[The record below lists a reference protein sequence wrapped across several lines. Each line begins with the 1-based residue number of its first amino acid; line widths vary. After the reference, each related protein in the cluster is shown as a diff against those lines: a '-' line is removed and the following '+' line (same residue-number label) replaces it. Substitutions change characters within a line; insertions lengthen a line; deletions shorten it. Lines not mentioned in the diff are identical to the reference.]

1 MCVYIVLCCKDY
13 RWSHSFTLSVVIF
26 LFRGLPRNGLFAF
39 VVPYPC
45 LWVEHGSY
53 FCSNILIS
61 FGFMFNCRQ
70 ASIFI
75 FMSSKWSV
83 LTELVNSLAQVQ
95 HREADKHSHSHYVNP
110 VNPTCTF
117 SDCGRKPEY
126 LEKSHTSTGT
136 TFKLSKEMQSGSKKG
151 GHGGDRQPLCTSVN
165 SLTIVRLWPYH
176 HEQSR
181 SVCILY
187 FIIFNNVNFYLL
199 SFIWI
204 LNCASKSK
212 SMHFSGCLI
221 KIHLELRIRFETHT
235 KHKEKLTAIM
245 KLISPGG

>member
-1 MCVYIVLCCKDY
+1 MENDETSLKTNANVISICLCVCTLCCVVRIIDDHTASLY
-13 RWSHSFTLSVVIF
+13 LLSFFSSVDF
-26 LFRGLPRNGLFAF
+26 PEMAFFAF

-45 LWVEHGSY
+45 LWVEHGGY

-70 ASIFI
+70 ASVFI

-126 LEKSHTSTGT
+126 LEKSHTSTGK
-136 TFKLSKEMQSGSKKG
+136 TFKLSKEMQSGSKKRG
-151 GHGGDRQPLCTSVN
+151 SWG
-165 SLTIVRLWPYH
+165 
-176 HEQSR
+176 
-181 SVCILY
+181 
-187 FIIFNNVNFYLL
+187 
-199 SFIWI
+199 
-204 LNCASKSK
+204 
-212 SMHFSGCLI
+212 
-221 KIHLELRIRFETHT
+221 
-235 KHKEKLTAIM
+235 
-245 KLISPGG
+245 

>member
-45 LWVEHGSY
+45 LWVEHGGY

-70 ASIFI
+70 ASVFI

-110 VNPTCTF
+110 VNQTCTF

-126 LEKSHTSTGT
+126 LEKSHTRTGK
-136 TFKLSKEMQSGSKKG
+136 TFKLSKEMQSGSKKRRSWG
-151 GHGGDRQPLCTSVN
+151 WQT
-165 SLTIVRLWPYH
+165 TIMYICEFTHDSTLMAISPRAILI
-176 HEQSR
+176 
-181 SVCILY
+181 CLY
-187 FIIFNNVNFYLL
+187 FIFYY
-199 SFIWI
+199 I
-204 LNCASKSK
+204 
-212 SMHFSGCLI
+212 
-221 KIHLELRIRFETHT
+221 
-235 KHKEKLTAIM
+235 
-245 KLISPGG
+245 